1 MFKLAL
7 AASLLSALVSSV
19 HGHGYVQEIASG
31 STKWTGYL
39 PYSDPYYNPVPQR
52 VVRTIPGNGPITDLS
67 LIDVQCNEWSE
78 GGVVGS
84 APAPIYA
91 TVAAGSKLALNW
103 TTWPSSHVGPMIT
116 YMARA
121 PSDITKWNPGT
132 SAVWFK
138 VAESGLSNG
147 KWAATDLLTVSNSI
161 YTFTIPPK
169 LKAGQYIIRHEII
182 ALHSAYAY
190 PGAQVYPS
198 CIQVQVTGSGT
209 ALPTS
214 FVSFPGAYTASTPGI
229 VFDAYK
235 GATVRF
241 CPWSCFSYTHRG
253 SLQTYPIPGPAVWT
267 GGN

>member
-1 MFKLAL
+1 MSSVLTNVSFRAMFKLAL
-7 AASLLSALVSSV
+7 AASLLTALVSSV
-19 HGHGYVQEIASG
+19 HGHGYVQEIKAG
-31 STKWTGYL
+31 GTTYTGYL
-39 PYSDPYYNPVPQR
+39 PYQDPYMNPAPQR
-52 VVRTIPGNGPITDLS
+52 IVRKIPGNGPVTDLS
-67 LIDVQCNEWSE
+67 LIDVQCNGYTA
-78 GGVVGS
+78 GGVAGS

-91 TVAAGSKLALNW
+91 TVAAGSQMALNW
-103 TTWPSSHVGPMIT
+103 TTWPDSHKGPMIT

-121 PSDITKWNPGT
+121 PSDITNWNPGT

-138 VAESGLSNG
+138 VAEAGLVNG
-147 KWAATDLLTVSNSI
+147 KWAATDLLTASNSI

-182 ALHSAYAY
+182 ALHAATSY

-229 VFDAYK
+229 VFDVYQ
-235 GATVRF
+235 G
-241 CPWSCFSYTHRG
+241 PS
-253 SLQTYPIPGPAVWT
+253 TYPIPGPSVWT